1 MTDTVPGRARR
12 RTGWTAGRLT
22 VLSLSLSVALAAHAE
37 ANGLYRN
44 GIGARQAALAGAD
57 VAWAEDAL
65 GAMASNP
72 AGLGWLR
79 TTSLQLSLTGVIT
92 DGEFTNPANAD
103 GRLSTSPGAVPDG
116 AFAIRLGP
124 VTLGLAV
131 IPESLLVADWR
142 YVDTPGGLGGV
153 SYGGPQRHESSILVL
168 RSAVGLGVDVT
179 PTLSLGGSVGL
190 IYNENRLKAPYVFQ
204 TQPTLKGA
212 KTLLDLETDGFGV
225 NGSVGVLYRPHPTV
239 QLGVAYTSPTSLTT
253 RGSASGNAGV
263 QFAAL
268 GASSFRPDFRYDA
281 EVETTFPQ
289 MVKAGV
295 SWRPHP
301 RWRVVLQVDW
311 INWSDAF
318 DDLPIT
324 LRNGSNADLNGFA
337 GSSTLQDTPPLD
349 WRDRFVYRVGVEY
362 AVTPQITV
370 RGGYAYGKSPVP
382 DGTLTPL
389 TAAIMEH
396 SLGVGVGYRH
406 RRFLVDFAYQ
416 YNLPAA
422 QRVGQSELLS
432 GEYSNSRVEVEVH
445 WLALTAGIEF

>member
-1 MTDTVPGRARR
+1 MPDTMPARARR
-12 RTGWTAGRLT
+12 RPAWTAARLT
-22 VLSLSLSVALAAHAE
+22 ALSLSLCGALAAPAE
-37 ANGLYRN
+37 ANGIFRN

-79 TTSLQLSLTGVIT
+79 TTSLQLSLTGAIV
-92 DGEFTNPANAD
+92 DGEFQNPANDD
-103 GRLSTSPGAVPDG
+103 GRLSSGGAIPDG

-131 IPESLLVADWR
+131 MPESLLVADWR
-142 YVDTPGGLGGV
+142 YIDTPGGLGGV
-153 SYGGPQRHESSILVL
+153 SYGDQQHKSSILFL

-190 IYNENRLKAPYVFQ
+190 IYNDNRLRAPYVFQ

-212 KTLLDLETDGFGV
+212 KTLLDLEADGFGV
-225 NGSVGVLYRPHPTV
+225 NGSVGILYRPHPTL
-239 QLGVAYTSPTSLTT
+239 QLGLAYTSPTSVTAK
-253 RGSASGNAGV
+253 GSATGNAGV

-295 SWRPHP
+295 SWKPMP
-301 RWRVVLQVDW
+301 RLRVVAQVDW

-318 DDLPIT
+318 DELPIT
-324 LRNGSNADLNGFA
+324 LRNGTNADLNGFA
-337 GSSTLQDTPPLD
+337 GSSTLQDTAPLD

-362 AVTPQITV
+362 AVTPAVTV

-416 YNLPAA
+416 YNLPAS
-422 QRVGQSELLS
+422 QGVGQSQLLS
-432 GEYSNSRVEVEVH
+432 GEYSRSRVEVLVH